1 MGTEARS
8 AAGLWVRLPPF
19 SHSVGLFCTNAQP
32 QSENPGL
39 DRSSGLCYN
48 QPIYLSRQLIK
59 YASLVGNAIML
70 DHFLALQRI
79 NKDIPVPYYYQIAQV
94 LREAIEDADIE
105 ERKGEI
111 ALPSEAEL
119 CSFFH
124 VTRGTVR
131 HALQTL
137 EQEGLIY
144 REKGRG
150 SFLRRQ
156 RVELDLTHLCSTT
169 EDLKIRGWIPAVT
182 VLSLMEVVP
191 RPHIRRALGV
201 SEETTVWEIY
211 RLRLA
216 NGEPI
221 SLQWSYIP
229 TELAPGLDQEDLT
242 GSLYY
247 ILKDKYGIFLR
258 TAEQFIRTR
267 AATVDEAD
275 LLEVAEGTPV
285 FVIDRTTHDQNGLA
299 VEHLNSLWRGDRY
312 DLRVALFSRGCAERA
327 EIPGLAAEDS
337 QLRTHS
343 PLR

>member
-1 MGTEARS
+1 
-8 AAGLWVRLPPF
+8 
-19 SHSVGLFCTNAQP
+19 
-32 QSENPGL
+32 
-39 DRSSGLCYN
+39 
-48 QPIYLSRQLIK
+48 
-59 YASLVGNAIML
+59 ML

-94 LREAIEDADIE
+94 LREAIEDADIDQ
-105 ERKGEI
+105 RQGEI

-119 CSFFH
+119 CGFFQ

-150 SFLRRQ
+150 TFLRRQ
-156 RVELDLTHLCSTT
+156 RLELDLTHLCSTT
-169 EDLKIRGWIPAVT
+169 EDLKIRGWMPAVR
-182 VLSLMEVVP
+182 VLSLVEVLA
-191 RPHIRRALGV
+191 RPHIRRALGI
-201 SEETTVWEIY
+201 SEQTKVWEIY

-229 TELAPGLDQEDLT
+229 TDLTPQLGQEDLT
-242 GSLYY
+242 HSLYY
-247 ILKDKYGIFLR
+247 ILKDKYGILLR
-258 TAEQFIRTR
+258 TAHQFIRTR
-267 AATVDEAD
+267 AATTDEAE

-327 EIPGLAAEDS
+327 EPSMLAGEDS
-337 QLRTHS
+337 QLQARS
-343 PLR
+343 AVK